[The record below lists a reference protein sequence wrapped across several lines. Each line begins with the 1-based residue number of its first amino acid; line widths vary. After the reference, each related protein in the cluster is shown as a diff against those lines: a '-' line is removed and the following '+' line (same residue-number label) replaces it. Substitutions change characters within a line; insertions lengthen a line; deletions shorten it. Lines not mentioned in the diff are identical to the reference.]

1 MKDEKFA
8 EYNPNMFGGDNISYA
23 SSPQA
28 AEFEPTMRAAQAT
41 KAGMSINDDYFQ
53 RKLSD
58 GAAEINPTMRA
69 AEATKAGMPINDDY
83 FQRKLSDGAAEI
95 NPTMRAAE
103 DTKASMPIND
113 DYFQKKFA
121 EITGSQAAK
130 SDSQSMAAS
139 IDSGIR
145 RKI

>member
-8 EYNPNMFGGDNISYA
+8 KYNPNMFGGDNISYA

-28 AEFEPTMRAAQAT
+28 AEFESTMRVAEDTEAGIPRNDDYFQRKLNDGAVEINPTMRVAEDT
-41 KAGMSINDDYFQ
+41 EAGMPRNDDYFQ

-58 GAAEINPTMRA
+58 GAVEINPTMRV
-69 AEATKAGMPINDDY
+69 AEDTEAGMPRND
-83 FQRKLSDGAAEI
+83 E
-95 NPTMRAAE
+95 
-103 DTKASMPIND
+103 
-113 DYFQKKFA
+113 YFQKKFA

-145 RKI
+145 RKR

>member
-8 EYNPNMFGGDNISYA
+8 KYNPNMFGGDNISYA

-28 AEFEPTMRAAQAT
+28 AEFESTMRV
-41 KAGMSINDDYFQ
+41 
-53 RKLSD
+53 
-58 GAAEINPTMRA
+58 
-69 AEATKAGMPINDDY
+69 
-83 FQRKLSDGAAEI
+83 
-95 NPTMRAAE
+95 AE
-103 DTKASMPIND
+103 DTEAGIPRND

-145 RKI
+145 RKR

>member
-69 AEATKAGMPINDDY
+69 AE
-83 FQRKLSDGAAEI
+83 
-95 NPTMRAAE
+95 

>member
-1 MKDEKFA
+1 MKDEKYA
-8 EYNPNMFGGDNISYA
+8 KYNPNMFGGDNISYA

-28 AEFEPTMRAAQAT
+28 AEFNPTMRAAEDT
-41 KAGMSINDDYFQ
+41 EAGMPRNDDYFQ

-58 GAAEINPTMRA
+58 GAVEINPTMRV
-69 AEATKAGMPINDDY
+69 AEDTKAGMP
-83 FQRKLSDGAAEI
+83 R
-95 NPTMRAAE
+95 
-103 DTKASMPIND
+103 ND

-121 EITGSQAAK
+121 EITGPQAAK

-145 RKI
+145 RKK

>member
-8 EYNPNMFGGDNISYA
+8 KYNPNMLGGDNISYA

-28 AEFEPTMRAAQAT
+28 AEINPKMRAVEAT
-41 KAGMSINDDYFQ
+41 EAGMPINDDYFQ
-53 RKLSD
+53 RNLSNGAAEINPTMRAVEATEAGMPINDDSSRRKLSD
-58 GAAEINPTMRA
+58 GAAEIDPTMRA

-83 FQRKLSDGAAEI
+83 FQ
-95 NPTMRAAE
+95 
-103 DTKASMPIND
+103 
-113 DYFQKKFA
+113 KKFA
-121 EITGSQAAK
+121 EITGPQAANN
-130 SDSQSMAAS
+130 DSQSMAAS